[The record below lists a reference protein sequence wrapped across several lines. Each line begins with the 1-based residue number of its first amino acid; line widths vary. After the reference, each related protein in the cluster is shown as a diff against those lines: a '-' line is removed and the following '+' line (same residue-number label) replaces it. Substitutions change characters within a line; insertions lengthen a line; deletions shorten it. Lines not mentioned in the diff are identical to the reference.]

1 LKNAAKAAGYEPV
14 AEARTF
20 DVRASA
26 NTSARSLVKTS
37 AREETR
43 FHMLS
48 ARPTAAALPPG
59 RRTAGSGRKARE
71 DTSAIPKRLLLLAH
85 EVAGKLVKVDQLFAH
100 SADGPSESYEGQV
113 IRKRHAAGSKSD
125 RDAVMLDVGDEELV
139 LRRFGGNA
147 FSDDVLDKL
156 VGHRIRG
163 VGQRVGC
170 TLILRDW
177 IELDGE
183 PRKRR

>member
-1 LKNAAKAAGYEPV
+1 
-14 AEARTF
+14 
-20 DVRASA
+20 
-26 NTSARSLVKTS
+26 
-37 AREETR
+37 
-43 FHMLS
+43 
-48 ARPTAAALPPG
+48 
-59 RRTAGSGRKARE
+59 
-71 DTSAIPKRLLLLAH
+71 LLLLAH
-85 EVAGKLVKVDQLFAH
+85 EVAGKLVKVDHLFAH
-100 SADGPSESYEGQV
+100 SADESMSDSYEGQV
-113 IRKRHAAGSKSD
+113 VRKRHAAGSKSD

-163 VGQRVGC
+163 MGQRVGC